1 MIGVDT
7 CISLIF
13 LSCYLLTYHM
23 YLMCPLP
30 QLHIHAAVKLVK
42 EIVSAGQTALPEGTI
57 YSIALL
63 QDGAPTVQSAH
74 EKTKSMLRDMVL
86 GDEQDQAGALDPDLL
101 TDDVQPDERIQEL
114 LGRSDYD
121 AMRLKRIAATLPKGV
136 EPDLHGASRT
146 GGGSQSMAAK
156 KKAAPARKTTSA
168 ASFFGASAASAS
180 ASGSSKGG
188 TSTAGGSSKPPKPTN
203 KLGFASASA
212 TSSTVAK
219 KKTSDTGKENSE
231 NEDVMEI
238 DAPIAKKKKAS
249 AASPKD
255 KKKKQQQQSSGKS
268 KSPNRGNV
276 DDFVGDEDEDEDF
289 IESEAQR
296 KARKAKDAKAAE
308 DKLAEQKKKQA
319 PAGRRKVIQDDD
331 DDDDGMD
338 VDDKE
343 KKEVYGEMDFH
354 FNKGGDE
361 DAKTGGGKK
370 EKKKR
375 KKLVEKTSMDDRGF
389 LITEKVWVEEDIPTD
404 EEDNAE
410 ETGPSPTKK
419 LKSGFGTSASASA
432 AAKKKPAAKN
442 TKGMKQAGLGAFFG
456 AKKK

>member
-1 MIGVDT
+1 
-7 CISLIF
+7 
-13 LSCYLLTYHM
+13 
-23 YLMCPLP
+23 
-30 QLHIHAAVKLVK
+30 
-42 EIVSAGQTALPEGTI
+42 
-57 YSIALL
+57 
-63 QDGAPTVQSAH
+63 
-74 EKTKSMLRDMVL
+74 MLRDMVL

-136 EPDLHGASRT
+136 EADLH

-156 KKAAPARKTTSA
+156 KKAAPARKATSA

-180 ASGSSKGG
+180 ASSKGG

-203 KLGFASASA
+203 KLGFASA

-219 KKTSDTGKENSE
+219 KKTSDTGKETRE
-231 NEDVMEI
+231 NEDIMEI
-238 DAPIAKKKKAS
+238 DAPIAKKKAS

-255 KKKKQQQQSSGKS
+255 KKKKQQSSGKS

-331 DDDDGMD
+331 DDDNGMD
-338 VDDKE
+338 VDEKE

-354 FNKGGDE
+354 FNKAGDE

-410 ETGPSPTKK
+410 ENGPSPTKR
-419 LKSGFGTSASASA
+419 LKSGFGTSASAPT

>member
-13 LSCYLLTYHM
+13 LSCYLLTYITV
-23 YLMCPLP
+23 MCPLP
-30 QLHIHAAVKLVK
+30 HSTAYAAVKLVK

-86 GDEQDQAGALDPDLL
+86 GDEQDEAGALDPDLL

-136 EPDLHGASRT
+136 EADLRGGGFG

-156 KKAAPARKTTSA
+156 KKAAPARKATSA
-168 ASFFGASAASAS
+168 ASFFGGSAASAS

-410 ETGPSPTKK
+410 ENGPSPTKK

>member
-1 MIGVDT
+1 M
-7 CISLIF
+7 
-13 LSCYLLTYHM
+13 
-23 YLMCPLP
+23 
-30 QLHIHAAVKLVK
+30 
-42 EIVSAGQTALPEGTI
+42 PEGTI

-63 QDGAPTVQSAH
+63 RDGAPTVQSAH

-86 GDEQDQAGALDPDLL
+86 GDEQDGAGALDPDLL

-114 LGRSDYD
+114 LGRSHYD

-136 EPDLHGASRT
+136 EPDLHGTSSRT
-146 GGGSQSMAAK
+146 GGGSQSK
-156 KKAAPARKTTSA
+156 KKAAPARKAASA

-180 ASGSSKGG
+180 ASASASGSRKGG

-212 TSSTVAK
+212 TSSTAAK

-231 NEDVMEI
+231 NEDIVEI
-238 DAPIAKKKKAS
+238 DAPIAKKKKAT

-255 KKKKQQQQSSGKS
+255 KKKKKKQQQQSSEKS
-268 KSPNRGNV
+268 KSPNRGNA

-338 VDDKE
+338 VDDTE
-343 KKEVYGEMDFH
+343 KKDVYGEMDFH
-354 FNKGGDE
+354 FDKAGDE
-361 DAKTGGGKK
+361 DAKAGAGKK

-410 ETGPSPTKK
+410 ENGPSPTKK
-419 LKSGFGTSASASA
+419 LKSGFGTSASAPG
-432 AAKKKPAAKN
+432 AAKKKPAPKN
-442 TKGMKQAGLGAFFG
+442 IKGMKQAGLGAFFG

>member
-1 MIGVDT
+1 M
-7 CISLIF
+7 
-13 LSCYLLTYHM
+13 
-23 YLMCPLP
+23 
-30 QLHIHAAVKLVK
+30 
-42 EIVSAGQTALPEGTI
+42 SAGQTAMPEGTI

-63 QDGAPTVQSAH
+63 RDGAPTVQSAH

-86 GDEQDQAGALDPDLL
+86 GDEQDGAGALDPDLL

-114 LGRSDYD
+114 LGRSHYD

-136 EPDLHGASRT
+136 EPDLHGTSSRT

-156 KKAAPARKTTSA
+156 KKAAPARKAASA

-180 ASGSSKGG
+180 ASASGSRKGG
-188 TSTAGGSSKPPKPTN
+188 TSTASGSSKPPKPTN

-212 TSSTVAK
+212 TSSTAAK

-231 NEDVMEI
+231 NEDIVEI
-238 DAPIAKKKKAS
+238 DAPIAKKKKAT

-255 KKKKQQQQSSGKS
+255 KKKKKQQQQSSGKS

-276 DDFVGDEDEDEDF
+276 DDFIGDEDEDEDF

-338 VDDKE
+338 VDDTE
-343 KKEVYGEMDFH
+343 KKDVYGEMDFH
-354 FNKGGDE
+354 FDKAGDE
-361 DAKTGGGKK
+361 DAKAGAGKK

-410 ETGPSPTKK
+410 ENGPSPTKK
-419 LKSGFGTSASASA
+419 LKSGFGTSASAPA
-432 AAKKKPAAKN
+432 AAKKKPAPKN
-442 TKGMKQAGLGAFFG
+442 IKGMKQAGLGAFFG